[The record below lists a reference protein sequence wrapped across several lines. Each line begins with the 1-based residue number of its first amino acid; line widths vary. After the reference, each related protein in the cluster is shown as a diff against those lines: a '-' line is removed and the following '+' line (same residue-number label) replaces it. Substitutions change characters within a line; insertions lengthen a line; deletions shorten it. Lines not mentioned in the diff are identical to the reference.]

1 MFLLQNCDLF
11 KRKRPKIE
19 KSLKLRLK
27 TSKNERVV
35 SFDYGTQMIKDVQA
49 SRDYLMAFK
58 YGYLSK
64 KSKTWYKSWEERFY
78 VLCNIGLVYMIS
90 PSDKDI
96 KLLPFLDFEIV
107 EVAEATYEKK
117 CVIAFKTTKGQEMVI

>member
-1 MFLLQNCDLF
+1 
-11 KRKRPKIE
+11 
-19 KSLKLRLK
+19 
-27 TSKNERVV
+27 
-35 SFDYGTQMIKDVQA
+35 
-49 SRDYLMAFK
+49 MAFK

-96 KLLPFLDFEIV
+96 KLLPFLDFQVV
-107 EVAEATYEKK
+107 EVPEATYDKK
-117 CVIAFKTTKGQEMVI
+117 WVLAFKTAQG

>member
-1 MFLLQNCDLF
+1 MFLLQNCDHF
-11 KRKRPKIE
+11 KRKRPSIE

-107 EVAEATYEKK
+107 EVPEATYEKK
-117 CVIAFKTTKGQEMVI
+117 WVIAFKTTQG